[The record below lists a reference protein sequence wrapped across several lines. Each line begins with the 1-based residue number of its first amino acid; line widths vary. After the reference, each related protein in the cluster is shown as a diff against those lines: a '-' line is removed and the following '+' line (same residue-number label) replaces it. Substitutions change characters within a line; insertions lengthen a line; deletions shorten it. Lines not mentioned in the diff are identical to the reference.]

1 MSDEFDSLRDRVAIV
16 VGGAS
21 GIGRAT
27 VALLA
32 GRGAQVVVADADH
45 RGAVEVAAA
54 FDERVQAV
62 VVDVRDEQSVTAMA
76 RSAREMF
83 GGIDLLVNCAAAT
96 GLDTIARDV
105 DLIGMALEAWQ
116 TSIDVNLSGSMLACR
131 ACLPLMIERG
141 GGAIVN
147 MVSVGAL
154 AGNLGLTAYAASKGG
169 LVALTRSIATQYGHL
184 GIRCNAIAAGFVRT
198 PSTTA
203 NLTDAMAE
211 IVRRNTLVGFL
222 GEADDVARV
231 ILFLLSSDSRYIT
244 GEVIRVDGGQL
255 AHTPTYDALRA
266 AASGPTR

>member
-1 MSDEFDSLRDRVAIV
+1 VIDESDSLRDRVAVV

-27 VALLA
+27 VVLLA
-32 GRGAQVVVADADH
+32 RRGVRVVVADADS
-45 RGAVEVAAA
+45 RGADQLAAS
-54 FDERVQAV
+54 FDERVRAV
-62 VVDVRDEQSVTAMA
+62 TVDVRSEPSTRDMAASVRDT
-76 RSAREMF
+76 F

-96 GLDTIARDV
+96 GRDTVGRDV
-105 DLIGMALEAWQ
+105 DLIAMALESWQ
-116 TSIDVNLSGSMLACR
+116 TSLDVNLSGSMLTCR

-169 LVALTRSIATQYGHL
+169 LVSLTRSIATQYGHL
-184 GIRCNAIAAGFVRT
+184 GIRSNAIAAGFVST

-203 NLTDAMAE
+203 NLTDEMAE

-222 GEADDVARV
+222 GEADDIARV
-231 ILFLLSSDSRYIT
+231 IVFLLSNDSRYIT